1 MIEEAQGTSKV
12 PIVLVVDDSAN
23 NLRLISG
30 ILSQECELQ
39 VALNGKRAL
48 ELAVKEPVP
57 DLILLDIM
65 MPEMS
70 GHEVCRRL
78 KADPRTR
85 HIPVLFVTAMGEE
98 GDEAIGFEL
107 GAVDYISKPINSRL
121 LRSRVKAHLRLHSR
135 ELSLESMVR
144 ERTQSLMDAHRNAL
158 LQLGRAAEFKDN
170 ETGMHIERM
179 SRYSCLLWQ
188 KLGMPEDDI
197 DDFRLAAGMHDLGK
211 IGIPDHVLLKP
222 GQLDAEEWAIMSKH
236 PEIGAKIA
244 GKANSNLLVMVQQIA
259 LTHHEKWNGKGYP
272 HGLKGEE
279 IPLVG
284 RIVALP
290 DVFDALTS
298 VRPYKP
304 AWSVDRAMDLICS
317 ERGEHFDPQVV
328 EAFEAVLP
336 EVLRLKE
343 RFAEEPM
350 EESTS
355 NLH

>member
-1 MIEEAQGTSKV
+1 MGRPLHEGDIQERDIPQKKKK
-12 PIVLVVDDSAN
+12 PIVLAVDDSAN
-23 NLRLISG
+23 NLRLIRG

-39 VALNGKRAL
+39 VALDGKRAL
-48 ELAVKEPVP
+48 QLAVSDPGP

-78 KADPRTR
+78 KADPRTQ

-121 LRSRVKAHLRLHSR
+121 LRARVNAHLRLHSR
-135 ELSLESMVR
+135 ELALESMVV
-144 ERTQSLMDAHRNAL
+144 ERTRSLVDAHRNAL
-158 LQLGRAAEFKDN
+158 MQLGRAAEFKDN
-170 ETGMHIERM
+170 ETGLHIERM
-179 SRYSCLLWQ
+179 SRFSCLLWQ
-188 KLGMPEDDI
+188 HLGMPEAEI

-211 IGIPDHVLLKP
+211 IGIPDHILLKP
-222 GQLDAEEWAIMSKH
+222 GKLDHDEWAVMAQH

-244 GKANSNLLVMVQQIA
+244 GKASSNLLVMVQQIA
-259 LTHHEKWNGKGYP
+259 LSHHEKWNGKGYP
-272 HGLKGEE
+272 YGLKGEE

-298 VRPYKP
+298 VRPYKA
-304 AWSVDRAMDLICS
+304 AWSVDKALDLIRT
-317 ERGEHFDPQVV
+317 EKGEHFDPQVV

-336 EVLRLKE
+336 DILILKD
-343 RFAEEPM
+343 RFAE
-350 EESTS
+350 
-355 NLH
+355 